1 MTSSAASN
9 GLHDKSPLRRSFE
22 QAIILRITVCSAWMA
37 RLLPLRLLQIIANGI
52 GALIY
57 RLLAKRRVIAMENL
71 RIILGDRYT
80 ERERAQILSFSVRNT
95 AKTMLELLKL
105 PWLSDTQF
113 DRFITVSGA
122 EHLKS
127 AAAAGNGVIL
137 ITAHFGNWEA
147 LPAVVSR
154 CGLHLSVIAR
164 DSSNPGTARIIN
176 HSRELL
182 GSKVLPRESVRSML
196 QVLRSGGG
204 LGILPDQHAERGGIM
219 VPFMGHPA
227 ITPGGPAA
235 LALRTGAAVVPG
247 FARRTPDDRLEIDI
261 LPPIEMPATGD
272 SDADILEGTR
282 RINEVIGEQIR
293 EHPEQWMWMH
303 RRWRVEA
310 EDAEAGP
317 Q

>member
-122 EHLKS
+122 EHL
-127 AAAAGNGVIL
+127 
-137 ITAHFGNWEA
+137 
-147 LPAVVSR
+147 
-154 CGLHLSVIAR
+154 
-164 DSSNPGTARIIN
+164 
-176 HSRELL
+176 
-182 GSKVLPRESVRSML
+182 
-196 QVLRSGGG
+196 
-204 LGILPDQHAERGGIM
+204 
-219 VPFMGHPA
+219 
-227 ITPGGPAA
+227 
-235 LALRTGAAVVPG
+235 
-247 FARRTPDDRLEIDI
+247 
-261 LPPIEMPATGD
+261 
-272 SDADILEGTR
+272 
-282 RINEVIGEQIR
+282 
-293 EHPEQWMWMH
+293 
-303 RRWRVEA
+303 
-310 EDAEAGP
+310 
-317 Q
+317 